1 MLTEFVAL
9 LQVHT
14 LLFCVLGVI
23 LGVLAGALPGI
34 NGGTLMALALP
45 LTFYMQ
51 PLDAQILL
59 IGMYMGDV
67 SGGMIASTLI
77 GVAGSPSSIMTTLDA
92 YPMAR
97 KGRAARALGIAI
109 GAQFFGAMVSWL
121 VLAFVAEPLGRLGVK
136 FGPFEM
142 FALVLFGLV
151 MICAVGGSSFINAL
165 IAGLLGILC
174 ALVGLDPVDGQPR
187 LTFGID
193 ALQNGLN
200 LVPVILGIF
209 AIAPMLADE
218 LLPEGQGQKQ
228 SFTARLPDIVRS
240 IGVVRHY
247 GVDLLRSSAVGTVVG
262 LLPGIG
268 AAIGATVS
276 YSVAR
281 LSSRHPEKFGT
292 GAEQGVISSEGAAS
306 ATVSAA
312 LVPMISLGL
321 PGSTADAF
329 LLAALMIQAIQPG
342 PLLVVEHP
350 DIFFGIIGA
359 ALLSVIVT
367 LPIVLVAS
375 VSLANVLRVPRHL
388 LTAAVI
394 AFCII
399 GTYVSANSVSELWTL
414 VAFSV
419 IGLVMLL
426 SRLPLPAFVIGF
438 ILGPMAESSLRT
450 GLMISHGS
458 MLPLLERP
466 IPLALLVMSVVAA
479 SWIGWRSRRIPS

>member
-1 MLTEFVAL
+1 MLTEFLAL
-9 LQVHT
+9 LQAHT
-14 LLFCVLGVI
+14 LLFCLLGVI

-34 NGGTLMALALP
+34 NGGTLMALSLP

-51 PLDAQILL
+51 PLDAQVLL

-97 KGRAARALGIAI
+97 QGRAARALGIAI
-109 GAQFFGAMVSWL
+109 GAQFLGAMASWL

-165 IAGLLGILC
+165 IAGLLGMTC

-187 LTFGID
+187 FTFGID
-193 ALQNGLN
+193 ALQNGLD

-218 LLPEGQGQKQ
+218 LLPESKGQHQTY
-228 SFTARLPDIVRS
+228 TARLSDIVRS
-240 IGVVRHY
+240 IGVVLRFP
-247 GVDLLRSSAVGTVVG
+247 VDLLRSAGIGTIIG

-276 YSVAR
+276 YSMAR
-281 LSSRHPEKFGT
+281 LTSRNPQQFGT
-292 GAEQGVISSEGAAS
+292 GAEEGVISSEGAAS

-359 ALLSVIVT
+359 ALLAVIVT
-367 LPIVLVAS
+367 LPVVLLSS

-388 LTAAVI
+388 LTVAVI
-394 AFCII
+394 AFCIV
-399 GTYVSANSVSELWTL
+399 GTYVSSNSLSELWTL

-419 IGLVMLL
+419 IGLLMICN
-426 SRLPLPAFVIGF
+426 RMPLPAFVIGF

-450 GLMISHGS
+450 GLMSSHGS
-458 MLPLLERP
+458 LLPMIARP
-466 IPLALLVMSVVAA
+466 IPLALIVMSVVAA
-479 SWIGWRSRRIPS
+479 VWVWWRARQIPS